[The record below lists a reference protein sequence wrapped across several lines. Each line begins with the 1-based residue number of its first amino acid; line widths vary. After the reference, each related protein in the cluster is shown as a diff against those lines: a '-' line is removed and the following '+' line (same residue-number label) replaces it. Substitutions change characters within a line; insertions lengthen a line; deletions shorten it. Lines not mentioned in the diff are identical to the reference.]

1 MNFTDRIMANH
12 GLAPQ
17 PPSAPNKAPT
27 QQQVA
32 EAPEDEDKSGGP
44 EWVAVKPYEYD
55 SDAKRMCILINP
67 KDPFASSTSNL
78 VFAEFTGSTLD
89 FGIKWFIGG
98 QDDTLNIKF
107 ADGLD
112 IDQVNYFYKKHE
124 VPVDITIREI
134 CYLLTGIED
143 GIKQG
148 PGGAPEE
155 NPQAPIEQ
163 DRMGSRPGPGPELD
177 AKPGPG
183 PGSGPAPGP
192 TTSNPAQMM
201 GLGMDPNRI
210 GQRKV

>member
-1 MNFTDRIMANH
+1 MNFIQRIIANS
-12 GLAPQ
+12 GLPQ
-17 PPSAPNKAPT
+17 QQPQVSPS

-32 EAPEDEDKSGGP
+32 ADPESTEDKDVGGP

-55 SDAKRMCILINP
+55 SDSKRMCILINP

-78 VFAEFTGSTLD
+78 VFAEFTGNTLD

-112 IDQVNYFYKKHE
+112 IDQVNYFYKKHQ

-148 PGGAPEE
+148 PGGAPDE
-155 NPQAPIEQ
+155 NPQAPMEQ
-163 DRMGSRPGPGPELD
+163 DSMGHRPGPGPELD

-183 PGSGPAPGP
+183 NGSGPAPGP
-192 TTSNPAQMM
+192 STSNPGQMF